1 MKKIILLVVSSL
13 AIAICTAPAG
23 QGVYVDEWHTSNGK
37 PIIVAYDLA
46 VHVAHLFMPDGR
58 DVTVAYDPAITK
70 ETLDAGL
77 RKLADK
83 EADK

>member
-13 AIAICTAPAG
+13 AIAICTASAG
-23 QGVYVDEWHTSNGK
+23 TYLDKWHISNGK
-37 PIIVAYDLA
+37 TILVAYDLDNHV
-46 VHVAHLFMPDGR
+46 VHMFMPDGR

-70 ETLDAGL
+70 EALDAGL

-83 EADK
+83 EASK